1 MRKSVIFC
9 AAVLIMAFGTSM
21 AAKTKYKVF
30 RPEGAGQSAFL
41 QSDGKKYKY
50 FTLEQGRVIDFA
62 VTGPSKVKIRVRPAL
77 EGGIKSANFEIQV
90 WEGKKMIAGRK
101 AESAKSKLKVDEK
114 GVEVGLARDLFFK
127 VPKGKH
133 SYEIKFVSSNLKKS
147 YVRFYQEK
155 KKPKP
160 KYITYKPSKFRDTIK
175 LKSSKSDITY
185 YLVNK
190 DGGVELSVIGPAEVM
205 IYCRTNFDKNIKE
218 KSKFA
223 LGVFEN
229 GETVKNFTGIAKKS
243 TKSVYSD
250 RTDLI
255 PSTLHKYTLKV
266 PSGKHNYTLKKVNS
280 AAPNIAI
287 RFKMKENSLG
297 KKK

>member
-1 MRKSVIFC
+1 MRKSIIFC
-9 AAVLIMAFGTSM
+9 TAILILAFSISV

-30 RPEGAGQSAFL
+30 RPEGAGKSAFL

-50 FTLEQGRVIDFA
+50 FTLERGQVIDFS
-62 VTGPSKVKIRVRPAL
+62 VIGPTKVKIRVRPAM

-90 WEGKKMIAGRK
+90 WEGKKMIVGRK
-101 AESAKSKLKVDEK
+101 AESGKSKLKVDDK
-114 GVEVGLARDLFFK
+114 GVDVGLARDLFFK
-127 VPKGKH
+127 APRGRH
-133 SYEIKFVSSNLKKS
+133 NYEIKVVSSDLKKS

-155 KKPKP
+155 KKRKP
-160 KYITYKPSKFRDTIK
+160 KYISYKPSKFGETVK

-190 DGGVELSVIGPAEVM
+190 EGGVELSVIGPAEVM

-218 KSKFA
+218 KSKFG

-243 TKSVYSD
+243 TKSVYAD

-255 PSTLHKYTLKV
+255 PSTLHKYTLNV
-266 PSGKHNYTLKKVNS
+266 PSGKHTYTFKKVNS
-280 AAPNIAI
+280 AAPNIGI

>member
-1 MRKSVIFC
+1 MRKSIIFC
-9 AAVLIMAFGTSM
+9 VTVLMLAFGTAM

-30 RPEGAGQSAFL
+30 RPDGAGKHQFL

-50 FTLEQGRVIDFA
+50 FELEQGQVIDFR
-62 VTGPSKVKIRVRPAL
+62 VTGPTKVKIRVRPAL
-77 EGGIKSANFEIQV
+77 EGGIKAADFEIQV
-90 WEGKKMIAGRK
+90 WEDKKLIAGRK
-101 AESAKSKLKVDEK
+101 AESKKSNLKVDVK
-114 GVEVGLARDLFFK
+114 GVDVGLARDLFFK
-127 VPKGKH
+127 TPKGSHNYK
-133 SYEIKFVSSNLKKS
+133 IKVVSSDIKKS

-155 KKPKP
+155 KKKKP
-160 KYITYKPSKFRDTIK
+160 KYVTYKPTEFDKTVK
-175 LKSSKSDITY
+175 LKSKKSNITY
-185 YLVNK
+185 YLVDK
-190 DGGVELSVIGPAEVM
+190 DGGVKLSLMGPAEVL

-243 TKSVYSD
+243 AKTVYSD

-255 PSTLHKYTLKV
+255 PSTLHKYTLNV
-266 PSGKHNYTLKKVNS
+266 PSGKHTYTFKKVNS